1 MHAASLSLWSTASTN
16 LILDLKRSQSLMV
29 EHLAD
34 MAPVEVEMGVA
45 EVDECDASD
54 EQECPGVV
62 ALSRWLE
69 RIITDFITVWQV
81 MDVVLFFPSVSTS
94 VAREVVIV
102 TKLYSKED
110 VVILSLR

>member
-1 MHAASLSLWSTASTN
+1 MYAVSLSLWSTASTN
-16 LILDLKRSQSLMV
+16 LILDLKGGQPLMV

-34 MAPVEVEMGVA
+34 MAPVEVEMTVA

-62 ALSRWLE
+62 SLARRFK
-69 RIITDFITVWQV
+69 RIITDFITIWQV
-81 MDVVLFFPSVSTS
+81 MDVVLLFPSVSTS

-102 TKLYSKED
+102 TK
-110 VVILSLR
+110 VQ